1 MRRNLTLILQLVLT
15 VLLVGAVVFR
25 VFSGDRNGPEIVLP
39 DSDIVLTNS
48 TTDAQLFEGL
58 TASDETDGD
67 VSDTLRLE
75 SVTKVSDNLVLLV
88 YAAKDKSNNVSTV
101 TRALMTNG
109 TFAYKGMVEAASQQ
123 TDAGDVESDMSY
135 PAESGLA
142 ASSETVIPGESS
154 LPQDSSLPSDTSLP
168 ADTDSSLA
176 SSQTVVPDTE
186 SIPADESEAAD
197 SSVEES
203 IPQETES
210 VETDESTSY
219 VYDSEMS
226 TEDTYDVE
234 QFVNVSKDPSSFA
247 KADIETL
254 NERLRN
260 ANNMSISRLPDGYP
274 VIRLNAY
281 AVSKRASE
289 KFTALDFISDIRDD
303 ADPSADIFGRISV
316 TGNGNLDK
324 PGIYTVNYYVTDSD
338 GNRSNVAHL
347 IVVVTK

>member
-1 MRRNLTLILQLVLT
+1 MEYIRKHLIVILQLLLTLILI
-15 VLLVGAVVFR
+15 GAVVFR
-25 VFSGDRNGPEIVLP
+25 ALSGDHKGPEIAVP
-39 DSDIVLTNS
+39 DVDIVLTES
-48 TTDAQLFEGL
+48 TTDDQLFEGL

-109 TFAYKGMVEAASQQ
+109 TCRYKGMIEAGNGEQN
-123 TDAGDVESDMSY
+123 DAPGAESFSSY
-135 PAESGLA
+135 PSESGLA
-142 ASSETVIPGESS
+142 ASLEDTPIYSSLSSAIESS
-154 LPQDSSLPSDTSLP
+154 ADSSI
-168 ADTDSSLA
+168 A
-176 SSQTVVPDTE
+176 VVPDTE
-186 SIPADESEAAD
+186 SIPADESVTPD

-203 IPQETES
+203 LPQETDSTE
-210 VETDESTSY
+210 EATESTESGVNESY

-226 TEDTYDVE
+226 TEDNYDVARY
-234 QFVNVSKDPSSFA
+234 VDVAKDPSSFE
-247 KADIETL
+247 KSDIETL
-254 NERLRN
+254 GERLRN

-274 VIRLNAY
+274 VIRLNTY
-281 AVSKRASE
+281 AVSKKASE
-289 KFTALDFISDIRDD
+289 SFSALEYISDIRDD
-303 ADPSADIFGRISV
+303 ADSTTDIFGRISV

-324 PGIYTVNYYVTDSD
+324 AGIYTVNYYVMDSD